1 MAERVSVLYKTEWN
15 SSFQEFQARFQCIV
29 SWLIVRSV
37 AWFTAI
43 NSSDSLPLYVCK
55 LSTEKLKHSLP
66 GTKMSETIKFIK
78 QRNSYRLICKFSP
91 PSSCVIS
98 WPGFKKSSARSYWHI
113 LDLLWMG
120 HCVLPSWTFVKC
132 AIEYL
137 TWVYVEWIEIKLIC
151 KLKRKFSNVFI
162 YRFSYSCWAPH
173 SIRDFASKH

>member
-1 MAERVSVLYKTEWN
+1 
-15 SSFQEFQARFQCIV
+15 
-29 SWLIVRSV
+29 
-37 AWFTAI
+37 
-43 NSSDSLPLYVCK
+43 
-55 LSTEKLKHSLP
+55 
-66 GTKMSETIKFIK
+66 MSETIKFIK

-151 KLKRKFSNVFI
+151 KFQKIFGCLIDRFSNW
-162 YRFSYSCWAPH
+162 CWFDDALSH
-173 SIRDFASKH
+173 SASKIPSFETSKNSSYECTSPCCERCIHQISFKTHLYTRLSDFRQTQFKQLDDVVNRLDEFRSLIAELVRSACR